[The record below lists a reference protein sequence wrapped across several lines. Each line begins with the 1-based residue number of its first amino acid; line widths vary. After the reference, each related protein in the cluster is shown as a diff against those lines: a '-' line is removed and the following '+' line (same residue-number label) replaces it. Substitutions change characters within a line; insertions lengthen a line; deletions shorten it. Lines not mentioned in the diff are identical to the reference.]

1 MLRYIHYKKRS
12 DKKMLLKPKDAA
24 KILNV
29 SIKTLQRWDKAEKLK
44 AYRYQSSNRRYY
56 TQEQINKFL
65 GGNHD

>member
-1 MLRYIHYKKRS
+1 
-12 DKKMLLKPKDAA
+12 MLLKPKDAA